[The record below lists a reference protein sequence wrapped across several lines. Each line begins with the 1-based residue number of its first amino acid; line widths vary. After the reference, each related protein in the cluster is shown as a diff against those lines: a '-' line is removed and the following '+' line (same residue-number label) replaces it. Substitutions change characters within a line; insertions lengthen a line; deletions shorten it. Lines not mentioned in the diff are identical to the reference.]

1 MVLSGDRSKAR
12 RNEPTD
18 PSLAGRINRVVEGQL
33 GTTQPPTNT
42 GRAGYAW
49 ASEAFA
55 ETLEDLRALDARLG
69 ALEDELEAAGAPWT
83 PGRFPTWPRGN

>member
-1 MVLSGDRSKAR
+1 MLVVLRGDHSKAR

-18 PSLAGRINRVVEGQL
+18 PSLVGRIDRVVEGQL

-42 GRAGYAW
+42 SRAGYAW

-55 ETLEDLRALDARLG
+55 GTLEDLRALDARLG
-69 ALEDELEAAGAPWT
+69 ALEDALESAGAPWT
-83 PGRFPTWPRGN
+83 PGRFPDWP